1 MLDSEAILTSLIT
14 NSMIALIVF
23 SVVALLMLLY
33 PGMNAECGMPQDPI
47 AAQSAEF
54 YIPRLVGAPLVG
66 EQNPPPA
73 IDGPCLLCG
82 GFVWKLC
89 KVPPSQVQA
98 QAGLDGYML
107 YRLTSLTM
115 KVFILFTVFALLI
128 LVPVCFTAADEQP
141 DLINRAGLDNIPNG
155 SPRLWAFT
163 VSVYLVTA
171 ITLGMLY
178 QLAIEY
184 ALLRRKYLRDTVL
197 NAGNAAKGP
206 PISGSAGPPPTAP
219 HPTTSTSVRYTT
231 HVGLKYAAECA
242 VRPFG
247 DDGVAAWP
255 RTVMALDVPPRITN
269 SSQLLRLFSSL
280 YPGEVEAALLVA
292 ATGDVEELQDEREGL
307 AVLYESARWLHRS
320 RSNPIQRVVY
330 ARRCGLVDKVCGALG
345 CDELHV
351 EDSRW
356 LPSDPDMAADE
367 EGGGDDDD
375 DDDPEVEIAREDAPR
390 HVHGA
395 DASIERETLSYSLDP
410 HFTDALFFGD
420 PSDRRGAYCCCCLP
434 CGPCKRGRACH
445 CLVMCRP
452 CCGSVEPALPKLR
465 QELLDTNAL
474 LHVKRMKWWRNAK
487 AEELAERGVVTQ
499 ERPKK
504 HSKEARR
511 AAQQARIA
519 RLRRKPAP
527 GEGGGADHPPPE
539 TEEAKKAKA
548 KKSKGQGS
556 VGFITFKT
564 ARTAVLAAGSYHLPA
579 SAFDTPATA
588 GVSAAK
594 RGGGGGKPKRPVSV
608 AGAAASMGSVI
619 DISTILGAAKSL
631 VANPPMRIE
640 AAPRPLDVN
649 FQASIKSSR
658 EQNAA
663 QWFVFGLRVALLI
676 VYSLLA
682 IAVAAGG
689 AAPAGG
695 GTTTTTVV
703 NGTATTAPTGGN
715 STAPVPAEETSTTG
729 DEALDGVVDF
739 FLTLYEGLGQSF
751 LLALLLNFLP
761 TILGIFADLSQFKVS
776 TEVRAFL
783 ISNLFFFRAWTGIV
797 MVTIGES
804 LQATLQQLASSPFE
818 LIRVLGNDLP
828 KFASFY
834 ISFILL
840 KALADF
846 PRGLLQLFGLVF
858 YAVRYKRKPQIGA
871 VFESTLASAVSAVKV
886 ASSVTS
892 AGLGAVKSVTA
903 GKGKEGGAE
912 DGEGGGTPAPSSP
925 GLPPAGSELQYDSDG
940 SLYQPGDERVP
951 MQIHGPAGLVP
962 PSKVKPRGASTARND
977 AKKPPPPPPLPGPQY
992 NAFSGG
998 QAGAGGDLGG
1008 ASTANAAGRTR
1019 SVTFDQETSGGDSAS
1034 GAAPQERSAT
1044 EGETHGDGLMDE
1056 AVPRPDLEDVAVGFH
1071 QSPRQFVENI
1081 VDGPGEFDFEDAI
1094 SEYLFLVLIGFVF
1107 GAMVPVLPPLIA
1119 LCLGVMGTVYRYQ
1132 LVYLNKRASDTGAAY
1147 VPSVLN
1153 RLAFALAMQQAV
1165 LASLLFVREQ
1175 SIAAAFILPPL
1186 LVTYLFMKVV
1196 NERILGKAN
1205 QLSLQEA
1212 VKADARNATRNRLRR
1227 QSVSNAATE
1236 ASSVEAAV
1244 ATASAGQALS
1254 SDQLKKLR
1262 DEAIVT
1268 EYVRGLLTT
1277 HAYIPPALLPHRD
1290 TQPGIIVLPPV
1301 VDVDLKASASDN
1313 ALSRRDSMASVNPK
1327 QAEGMQAVLKG
1338 DIAGVQQVMHRA
1350 EKPV

>member
-1 MLDSEAILTSLIT
+1 M
-14 NSMIALIVF
+14 F
-23 SVVALLMLLY
+23 SVVALLMLLF
-33 PGMNAECGMPQDPI
+33 PGESGSRLPAVGGWKEPI
-47 AAQSAEF
+47 AAHFAEF

-66 EQNPPPA
+66 EQNPPEA

-89 KVPPSQVQA
+89 RIPPSQIQA

-115 KVFILFTVFALLI
+115 KVFMLFTAFALLI
-128 LVPVCFTAADEQP
+128 LVPVCYTADDQQAD
-141 DLINRAGLDNIPNG
+141 LVNRAGLDNIPNG
-155 SPRLWAFT
+155 SPRMWAFT

-171 ITLGMLY
+171 ITLGLLY
-178 QLAIEY
+178 QVAIEY

-197 NAGNAAKGP
+197 NAGGASKAK
-206 PISGSAGPPPTAP
+206 PISGSAGGPAAP
-219 HPTTSTSVRYTT
+219 HPTATASVRYTT

-247 DDGVAAWP
+247 DDGSAAWP
-255 RTVMALDVPPRITN
+255 RTVMAMDVPERIKN
-269 SSQLLRLFSSL
+269 SSQLLRLFRSL

-292 ATGDVEELQDEREGL
+292 ATGDVEDLQDEREGL
-307 AVLYESARWLHRS
+307 AVLYESARWLHRG
-320 RSNPIQRVVY
+320 RSNPIQRVVF
-330 ARRCGLVDKVCGALG
+330 ARRCGPVDKLCGILG

-356 LPSDPDMAADE
+356 LPSDAAMAADE
-367 EGGGDDDD
+367 EEDEDSDE
-375 DDDPEVEIAREDAPR
+375 DPEVAIARSEAPR

-395 DASIERETLSYSLDP
+395 EASIQRETLSFSLDP
-410 HFTDALFFGD
+410 HFSDAMFFGES
-420 PSDRRGAYCCCCLP
+420 SDRRGGYCCCCLP
-434 CGPCKRGRACH
+434 CGLCKRGRVCH
-445 CLVMCRP
+445 CVVACRS

-465 QELLDTNAL
+465 QELLETNAV
-474 LHVKRMKWWRNAK
+474 LHAKRMKWWRNAK
-487 AEELAERGVVTQ
+487 AEELAERGVVTE

-504 HSKEARR
+504 RSKEARR

-519 RLRRKPAP
+519 RLRRKPSQS
-527 GEGGGADHPPPE
+527 EGGADHAGGPPPE
-539 TEEAKKAKA
+539 TEES
-548 KKSKGQGS
+548 KKSKKQKGQGS

-579 SAFDTPATA
+579 AAFDTPAPAAAAAAATGGA
-588 GVSAAK
+588 SAH
-594 RGGGGGKPKRPVSV
+594 RPVSV
-608 AGAAASMGSVI
+608 AGAAAKMGGVI
-619 DISTILGAAKSL
+619 DLSTIFGAAKSL

-649 FQASIKSSR
+649 FKASIKSSR

-663 QWFVFGLRVALLI
+663 QWFVTGLRVALLV

-689 AAPAGG
+689 GTGEEGG
-695 GTTTTTVV
+695 STTTTTVL
-703 NGTATTAPTGGN
+703 NGTAAGN
-715 STAPVPAEETSTTG
+715 STVPAEEESITTG
-729 DEALDGVVDF
+729 DANLDGVLNF
-739 FLTLYEGLGQSF
+739 FITLYEGLGQSF

-776 TEVRAFL
+776 TEVRGFL

-797 MVTIGES
+797 MVTVGES

-818 LIRVLGNDLP
+818 LITVLGTDLP

-846 PRGLLQLFGLVF
+846 PRGLLQLFGLLF
-858 YAVRYKRKPQIGA
+858 YAVRYKRKPQLGA

-892 AGLGAVKSVTA
+892 AGLGAVKSVT
-903 GKGKEGGAE
+903 GKQSS
-912 DGEGGGTPAPSSP
+912 GGGVATPPAP
-925 GLPPAGSELQYDSDG
+925 PPSDGAQGGIQYDSDG
-940 SLYQPGDERVP
+940 SAGVQGGHHGDDGIP

-962 PSKVKPRGASTARND
+962 PSRVRARGHSAAASE
-977 AKKPPPPPPLPGPQY
+977 AKKPPPPPPLAGPQY
-992 NAFSGG
+992 NALDGGRSTANTAGRERTVMFDDGSGAATAP
-998 QAGAGGDLGG
+998 QEPSDTETEAGGDGVMG
-1008 ASTANAAGRTR
+1008 
-1019 SVTFDQETSGGDSAS
+1019 
-1034 GAAPQERSAT
+1034 
-1044 EGETHGDGLMDE
+1044 E
-1056 AVPRPDLEDVAVGFH
+1056 AVPRPDLEDVATGFH
-1071 QSPRQFVENI
+1071 QSPRQFVDNI
-1081 VDGPGEFDFEDAI
+1081 VDGPGEFDYEDAL

-1175 SIAAAFILPPL
+1175 SIAAAFILIPL
-1186 LVTYLFMKVV
+1186 LVTYLFMKIV

-1212 VKADARNATRNRLRR
+1212 VQADAKNDVRSRLRQ
-1227 QSVSNAATE
+1227 QSMSNAATE
-1236 ASSVEAAV
+1236 ASSVNVAV
-1244 ATASAGQALS
+1244 ATATAGQALS
-1254 SDQLKKLR
+1254 AQEIKKLR
-1262 DEAIVT
+1262 EEAIVT
-1268 EYVRGLLTT
+1268 EFVRGLLTT

-1301 VDVDLKASASDN
+1301 VDVDLKASAADG
-1313 ALSRRDSMASVNPK
+1313 ALARRDSMASLGAG
-1327 QAEGMQAVLKG
+1327 QAQGMKAVLKG
-1338 DIAGVQQVMHRA
+1338 DVAGIQRLMHDA
-1350 EKPV
+1350 EQPVGKAP